1 MKGRPSGGSLELFDD
16 FKWKP
21 EESPMRTYY
30 VGMDVHRAS
39 IVMVVL
45 NGAGKV
51 VMQSVIET
59 GAERVRGFLK
69 QLRGKVYVTFEE
81 GTQANWLHEV
91 VRPLVTE
98 VVVCDPRHNKL
109 LQSGNKNDR
118 VDAQKLAEL
127 LRNGSLRAVYHGDNG
142 VRTLKELV
150 RTYDCLVSDT
160 TRVMNRLKAIYRGR
174 AIACGGHD
182 IYRRDRRGQWLEK
195 LREPGAKQRAGFLYE
210 QLAAL
215 KPLRHEAKRL
225 MVKEARRQAAYP
237 WLLSVPKLGSVSV
250 AQLMAV
256 VGTPYRFRSK
266 RQFWTYVGLAVV
278 TRTSAD
284 HEVVDGVMRR
294 SRRPMATRGLNRNHN
309 HLLKRVFKN
318 AATSAC
324 HSGPFKAAYDARV
337 AQGMDP
343 SLARL
348 TIARQLAAT
357 TLAIWKRGEQFSS
370 ERMKQQAA

>member
-1 MKGRPSGGSLELFDD
+1 MK
-16 FKWKP
+16 
-21 EESPMRTYY
+21 TYY

-39 IVMVVL
+39 IMIVVL

-69 QLRGKVYVTFEE
+69 QLRGKVHVTFEE
-81 GTQANWLHEV
+81 GTQANWLHDV
-91 VRPLVTE
+91 VRSLVTE

-150 RTYDCLVSDT
+150 RNYDCLVSDS
-160 TRVMNRLKAIYRGR
+160 TRVMNRLKAIFRGR
-174 AIACGGHD
+174 AIACTGHD
-182 IYRRDRRGQWLEK
+182 IYRPDRRKQWLEK
-195 LREPGAKQRAGFLYE
+195 LTESGAQQRAGFLYE

-215 KPLRHEAKRL
+215 KSLRQKAKRV

-237 WLLSVPKLGSVSV
+237 WLLSVPQLGFVSV
-250 AQLMAV
+250 AQLIAV

-278 TRTSAD
+278 TCTSAD
-284 HEVVDGVMRR
+284 HEVVQGVLRR
-294 SRRPMATRGLNRNHN
+294 SKRPIATRGLNRNHN

-324 HSGPFKAAYDARV
+324 HNGPFKAAYDARV
-337 AQGMDP
+337 ARGMAP

-357 TLAIWKRGEQFSS
+357 TLAIWKRGEQFNP
-370 ERMKQQAA
+370 ERMKQQVA

>member
-1 MKGRPSGGSLELFDD
+1 MK
-16 FKWKP
+16 
-21 EESPMRTYY
+21 TYY

-39 IVMVVL
+39 IVIVVL
-45 NGAGKV
+45 NGAGKI
-51 VMQSVIET
+51 VMQSVVET

-81 GTQANWLHEV
+81 GTQASWLHDV

-142 VRTLKELV
+142 VGTLKELV
-150 RTYDCLVSDT
+150 RSYDSLVSDT

-174 AIACGGHD
+174 AIACGGHE
-182 IYRRDRRGQWLEK
+182 IYRQDRRQQWLEK
-195 LREPGAKQRAGFLYE
+195 LTEPGAKQRAGFLYE
-210 QLAAL
+210 QLAGL
-215 KPLRHEAKRL
+215 KPLRQKAKL
-225 MVKEARRQAAYP
+225 AMVKEGRRQTAYR
-237 WLLSVPKLGSVSV
+237 WLMSVPQLGCVSV
-250 AQLMAV
+250 AQLIAV

-266 RQFWTYVGLAVV
+266 QQFWTYVGLAVV
-278 TRTSAD
+278 TCSSAD
-284 HEVVDGVMRR
+284 HEVVNGVLRR
-294 SRRPMATRGLNRNHN
+294 SSKPIATRGLNRNHN

-318 AATSAC
+318 AASGAC
-324 HSGPFKAAYDARV
+324 HSGPFKAGYEARV
-337 AQGMDP
+337 ARGMAP

-348 TIARQLAAT
+348 TIARQLAAL

>member
-1 MKGRPSGGSLELFDD
+1 
-16 FKWKP
+16 
-21 EESPMRTYY
+21 MRTYY

-39 IVMVVL
+39 IVIVVL
-45 NGAGKV
+45 NGAGKI

-81 GTQANWLHEV
+81 GTQANWLHDV
-91 VRPLVTE
+91 VRGLVSE

-182 IYRRDRRGQWLEK
+182 IYRPDRREQWLEK
-195 LREPGAKQRAGFLYE
+195 LREPGAKQRAGYLYR

-215 KPLRHEAKRL
+215 KPLRHEAKRE

-237 WLLSVPKLGSVSV
+237 WLMSIPKLGSVSV

-278 TRTSAD
+278 TCTSAD
-284 HEVVDGVMRR
+284 HEVVNGVMRR
-294 SRRPMATRGLNRNHN
+294 STKPIATRGLNRNHN
-309 HLLKRVFKN
+309 HVLKRVFKN

-324 HSGPFKAAYDARV
+324 HSGPFKTAYDTRV
-337 AQGMDP
+337 AQGMAP

-357 TLAIWKRGEQFSS
+357 TLAIWKRGERFSP
-370 ERMKQQAA
+370 ERMKQSAA

>member
-1 MKGRPSGGSLELFDD
+1 
-16 FKWKP
+16 
-21 EESPMRTYY
+21 MRTYY

-39 IVMVVL
+39 IMIVVL

-51 VMQSVIET
+51 VMESVVET

-81 GTQANWLHEV
+81 GTQANWLHDV
-91 VRPLVTE
+91 VRSLVTE

-109 LQSGNKNDR
+109 LQSGNKSDR

-127 LRNGSLRAVYHGDNG
+127 LRNGSLRAVYHGDHG
-142 VRTLKELV
+142 GRTLKELV

-160 TRVMNRLKAIYRGR
+160 TRVMNRLKAIFRGR
-174 AIACGGHD
+174 AIACGGHE
-182 IYRRDRRGQWLEK
+182 IYRQDRREQWLEK
-195 LREPGAKQRAGFLYE
+195 LREPGAKQRAGFLYK

-215 KPLRHEAKRL
+215 KPLRHEAKRM

-237 WLLSVPKLGSVSV
+237 WLLSVPKLGAVSV
-250 AQLMAV
+250 AQLIAV

-278 TRTSAD
+278 TCTSAD
-284 HEVVDGVMRR
+284 HELVDGVWRR
-294 SRRPMATRGLNRNHN
+294 SKRPLATRGLNRNHN

-318 AATSAC
+318 AAIGAC
-324 HSGPFKAAYDARV
+324 HSGPFKAGYDARV
-337 AQGMDP
+337 AQGMAP

-357 TLAIWKRGEQFSS
+357 TLAIWKRGEQFNL